1 MITTGFGYVC
11 FLLLFLAVAF
21 WFSRKYSWK
30 IFNVIPPIIIVYIG
44 SAVLASLKF
53 YAAND
58 SVGAAQTMITRQ
70 ILPVAI
76 VLLLM
81 ICDFKAIIH
90 LGPRLLSAFFLSAVS
105 ITLSFIVGYSLFKGV
120 LPDYAPKSLAVLSA
134 TWIGGTQNLM
144 ASAALLDAQGV
155 ELNFAILVDT
165 VLFSAWLG
173 VLLVTVPLKDKFNK
187 FTGAN
192 TQSLDTV
199 VERLSERE
207 EDNTASNITDVLITI
222 AIGAGGAWMCTI
234 AGSYIPQVGSLNAFG
249 WCVLFCMILGTLL
262 SFTSARKMKSGS
274 LIGTLCLYL
283 LLGNLG
289 SWADFGAFMDAPMF
303 MVCGVFIML
312 LHAVLFVI
320 FAKIFKLDAFSVW
333 VADIATIGGEA
344 TAPTVAGAFDMK
356 LAPIGIMMGLTGV
369 LTGTYFSIAIEKI
382 LLMIQG

>member
-11 FLLLFLAVAF
+11 FLLVFLAVAF
-21 WFSRKYSWK
+21 GFARKYPLK
-30 IFNVIPPIIIVYIG
+30 LFNLIPPIIIVYIG
-44 SAVLASLKF
+44 SAVLASFKF

-81 ICDFKAIIH
+81 ICDFKAILR
-90 LGPRLLSAFFLSAVS
+90 LGPRLLGAFFLAAIS
-105 ITLSFIVGYSLFKGV
+105 IIISFVAGYALFKGG

-187 FTGAN
+187 FTNAN

-199 VERLSERE
+199 VKRLSENE
-207 EDNTASNITDVLITI
+207 EDNTASSIVDVLLTL
-222 AIGAGGAWMCTI
+222 AIGAGGAWLCTEL
-234 AGSYIPQVGSLNAFG
+234 GNLMPQLGSLNAFG
-249 WCVLFCMILGTLL
+249 WCVLFCMILGTVL
-262 SFTSARKMKSGS
+262 SFTPARKMKSGS

-289 SWADFGAFMDAPMF
+289 SWADFGAIVDAPMF

-312 LHAVLFVI
+312 LHAVLFAI
-320 FAKIFKLDAFSVW
+320 LAKIFHLDAFSVW

-369 LTGTYFSIAIEKI
+369 LTGTYFSILIERI
-382 LLMIQG
+382 LVMIQ

>member
-234 AGSYIPQVGSLNAFG
+234 AGSYMPQVGSLNAFG
-249 WCVLFCMILGTLL
+249 WCVLFCMILGT
-262 SFTSARKMKSGS
+262 
-274 LIGTLCLYL
+274 
-283 LLGNLG
+283 
-289 SWADFGAFMDAPMF
+289 P
-303 MVCGVFIML
+303 
-312 LHAVLFVI
+312 
-320 FAKIFKLDAFSVW
+320 
-333 VADIATIGGEA
+333 
-344 TAPTVAGAFDMK
+344 
-356 LAPIGIMMGLTGV
+356 
-369 LTGTYFSIAIEKI
+369 
-382 LLMIQG
+382 